1 MSILETIKTPKGTLI
16 SIKSIALVSYL
27 QHASG
32 PRDLPTIANDT
43 LVSPVT
49 DAAMVDLHRRLRDL
63 CDARHIHRLVVG
75 DVLHWKAGP
84 GPEEEDEEDAVPA
97 VRNIAPPRRINV
109 MAGRYVPERAPVMRP
124 GADHRHLQSRG
135 HRC

>member
-49 DAAMVDLHRRLRDL
+49 DAAMVDLRRRLRDL

-109 MAGRYVPERAPVMRP
+109 MAGHYIPERAPVLRP
-124 GADHRHLQSRG
+124 GSDHRHLQSRG